1 MKKKKSEPLK
11 YTVSF
16 SDEIP
21 SHDEF
26 VDLFI
31 GLAKLAC
38 DAGVEKRLKSK
49 EFKNEEEKIEENE
62 ISRKFL
68 SGLEKKLREDK
79 KLKKH
84 IDERI
89 AKRKLEKG
97 FESQ

>member
-1 MKKKKSEPLK
+1 MMPEW
-11 YTVSF
+11 
-16 SDEIP
+16 
-21 SHDEF
+21 
-26 VDLFI
+26 
-31 GLAKLAC
+31 
-38 DAGVEKRLKSK
+38 EKIKSK
-49 EFKNEEEKIEENE
+49 EFKNEEEKIVKNE

-89 AKRKLEKG
+89 AKRKLEKD